1 MKQQTEHE
9 IQRAAVQWI
18 RQNTPYLVYAIPN
31 GGKRGRLEAMR
42 LVVEGVTA
50 GMPDLHI
57 PALKLWIEMKTPA
70 GAVSPVQKQIHER
83 LRSEGQTVV
92 VCRSLEA
99 VRAIVSVSRHL
110 AEMAAVNK
118 QIDSSGADAVQVK
131 P

>member
-1 MKQQTEHE
+1 
-9 IQRAAVQWI
+9 
-18 RQNTPYLVYAIPN
+18 
-31 GGKRGRLEAMR
+31 
-42 LVVEGVTA
+42 
-50 GMPDLHI
+50 
-57 PALKLWIEMKTPA
+57 
-70 GAVSPVQKQIHER
+70 VSPVQKQIHER